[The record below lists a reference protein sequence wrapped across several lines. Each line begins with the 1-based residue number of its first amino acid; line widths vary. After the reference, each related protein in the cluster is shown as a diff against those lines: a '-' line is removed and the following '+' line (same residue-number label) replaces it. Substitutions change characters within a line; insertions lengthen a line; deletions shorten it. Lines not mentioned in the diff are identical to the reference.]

1 MKLLVIRHGPAG
13 DSASWTAQGQ
23 DDRVRPLTSEGKK
36 EMRQVAKA
44 LVALVPKLD
53 ILATSSLTRATQTAE
68 IVARE
73 YECEIETL
81 EALAPDRDP
90 DQTLRWLQKQRS
102 GGVVAVVG
110 HEPHLSTFV
119 GYLVTGEA
127 SSFID
132 LKKSG
137 ACLLDMADKPERGR
151 GILEWLLSPRV
162 LNRLA
167 D

>member
-13 DSASWTAQGQ
+13 DSALWTAQGR
-23 DDRVRPLTSEGKK
+23 DDRARPLTSEGKK
-36 EMRQVAKA
+36 EMRQVARA

-53 ILATSSLTRATQTAE
+53 ILATSPLTRAAQTAE

-73 YECEIETL
+73 YDCEIETL
-81 EALAPDRDP
+81 EALTPDREP
-90 DQTLRWLQKQRS
+90 DQALRWLQKKPAADT
-102 GGVVAVVG
+102 VAVVG

-119 GYLVTGEA
+119 GYLLTGDA

-137 ACLLDMADKPERGR
+137 ACLLDMADKPQRGR
-151 GILEWLLSPRV
+151 GMLEWLLSPRV
-162 LNRLA
+162 LNRLG